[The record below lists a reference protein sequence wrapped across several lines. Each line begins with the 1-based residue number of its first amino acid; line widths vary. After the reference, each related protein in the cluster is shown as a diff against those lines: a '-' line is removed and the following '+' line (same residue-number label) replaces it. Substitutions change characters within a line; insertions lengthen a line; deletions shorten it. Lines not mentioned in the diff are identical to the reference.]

1 MAAAIGVSN
10 LIVVDTP
17 DALLVA
23 DRERTKEVRQVVE
36 RLKAAGRDKYAL
48 HLTVARPWGTYTVLQ
63 DSTRFKIKRVEV
75 KPGASLSLQMHHHR
89 NEHWVVV
96 SGSARVVNG
105 NATLTLATNESTYIP
120 AGNKHRLENLGQE
133 SLVIIEVQVGTYLGE
148 DDIVRFEDR
157 YGRAPE
163 TAKA

>member
-1 MAAAIGVSN
+1 MAAAIGVNN
-10 LIVVDTP
+10 LIVIDTP

-23 DRERTKEVRQVVE
+23 DRERTQDVKKVVE
-36 RLKAAGRDKYAL
+36 RLKASGSDKHQL

-63 DSTRFKIKRVEV
+63 DSARFKIKRVEV

-96 SGSARVVNG
+96 NGTALVVNG
-105 NATLTLATNESTYIP
+105 EATLTLKTNESTYIP
-120 AGNKHRLENLGQE
+120 AGHKHRLENPGTE
-133 SLVIIEVQVGTYLGE
+133 NLVIIEVQVGDYLGE

-157 YGRAPE
+157 YGRVA
-163 TAKA
+163 TAAT